1 MSIEVRQN
9 VIDVT
14 VNVRQNGLA
23 ISLQPVIVRNGGGG
37 GGGAVDSVFT
47 RTGGVVAETGDYTTD
62 QVTESV
68 NKNYVTDAELALIPK
83 DVIAIYMSAA
93 TGELIAGDKAS
104 VAAPYDFTLNT
115 FCIWVEV
122 APTEQSLVAD
132 LKKAGVSVT
141 TTKAAIDADENSS
154 LTGTAPVLTGDLN
167 FLKGSLLTPVLVQTG
182 AIETGQNLIM
192 YLEVTKI

>member
-1 MSIEVRQN
+1 MSIEVRQS

-23 ISLQPVIVRNGGGG
+23 ISLQPVIVRNGAEGGG
-37 GGGAVDSVFT
+37 IQSIVAGTNVEVDNTDPENPIVS
-47 RTGGVVAETGDYTTD
+47 AETSGSQT
-62 QVTESV
+62 
-68 NKNYVTDAELALIPK
+68 
-83 DVIAIYMSAA
+83 DVIGIYMSAA
-93 TGELIAGDKAS
+93 TGELTAGDKAS
-104 VAAPYDFTLNT
+104 VPAPYDFTLNN
-115 FCIWVEV
+115 FWIWVEV
-122 APTEQSLVAD
+122 PPTEQSLVSD

-154 LTGTAPVLTGDLN
+154 LTGTAPVLTGNLN

-182 AIETGQNLIM
+182 AIETGQNLLM

>member
-9 VIDVT
+9 VIDVI

-23 ISLQPVIVRNGGGG
+23 ISLQPVIVRNGAEGGS
-37 GGGAVDSVFT
+37 VDSVFT
-47 RTGGVVAETGDYTTD
+47 RTGAVVAQSGDYTTA
-62 QVTESV
+62 QVTQAT
-68 NKNYVTDAELALIPK
+68 NKNYVTDDELALIPK

-93 TGELIAGDKAS
+93 TGELTAGDKAS

-115 FCIWVEV
+115 FWVWVEV

>member
-37 GGGAVDSVFT
+37 GGSVNSVFGRIGNVT
-47 RTGGVVAETGDYTTD
+47 SQNGDYTTA
-62 QVTESV
+62 QVTQAT
-68 NKNYVTDAELALIPK
+68 NKNYVTDDELALIPK
-83 DVIAIYMSAA
+83 DVIGIYMSAA
-93 TGELIAGDKAS
+93 TGELTAGDKAS
-104 VAAPYDFTLNT
+104 VAAPYDFILNT
-115 FCIWVEV
+115 FWIWVEIP
-122 APTEQSLVAD
+122 PTEQSLVAD
-132 LKKAGVSVT
+132 FKKAGVSVT

-154 LTGTAPVLTGDLN
+154 LTGTEPVLTGNLN